1 MEENR
6 LGSRIEGEE
15 YLVLHEFVKKAKEK
29 LPLETWD
36 YLIGASETET
46 TFKRNR
52 FALDSLAFRP
62 RVLRDVENVNLKSNF
77 LGHELRIPIILAP
90 IGSMQ
95 DFVEGAGLAPTFA
108 ASEFGVM
115 HMISSTCMPGL
126 EEVAKSVNY
135 PKCFQ
140 LYVRGNQDWVDDNI
154 KKAIDCNYSAI
165 CLTVDLDAYGR
176 RERDLAKR
184 YRTTSR
190 QSASGFEY
198 QMRFSWADIDRIKSY
213 CNLPIIIKGI
223 ATKEDAVLAVEHGVE
238 VVYVSNHGGRQ
249 LDYGIG
255 GLNVLPEIVDA
266 VSNKAKIIF
275 DGGIMRGTDV
285 VKAIALGADFVG
297 IGRLQGFAAAAG
309 GSKAIVRMLELLE
322 LEILTTLRLLG
333 VNSLY
338 DLDQTYLGKD
348 YSFGSYNVLSSFP
361 LIDEGYWLIS
371 EDSSENLFKNFSEIL
386 SGAIGIIFSIL

>member
-1 MEENR
+1 MAFKINFYIVQFEDLENKMTEKK
-6 LGSRIEGEE
+6 LGSKIEGEE
-15 YLVLHEFVKKAKEK
+15 YLVLHEFAKKAREK
-29 LPLETWD
+29 LPKETWD

-52 FALDSLAFRP
+52 FALDNIAFRP
-62 RVLRDVENVNLKSNF
+62 RVLRDVENVDLSVDLFGHNLKM
-77 LGHELRIPIILAP
+77 PVILAP

-95 DFVEGAGLAPTFA
+95 DFVDGAGTAPTLA
-108 ASEFGVM
+108 ASEFGIM

-135 PKCFQ
+135 PKLFQ
-140 LYVRGNQDWVDDNI
+140 LYVRGNKDWVDDNI
-154 KKAIDCNYSAI
+154 KNAMDHNYAGI

-190 QSASGFEY
+190 QSASGFEH
-198 QMRFSWADIDRIKSY
+198 QMRFSWKDIDRIKSY
-213 CNLPIIIKGI
+213 CHLPIIIKGI
-223 ATKEDAVLAVEHGVE
+223 ATKEDALLAVEHGVE

-249 LDYGIG
+249 LDYGLG
-255 GLNVLPEIVDA
+255 GLNVLPEISEAIGD
-266 VSNKAKIIF
+266 NAKVIF

-285 VKAIALGADFVG
+285 VKAIALGADCVG

-322 LEILTTLRLLG
+322 LEISTALRLLG
-333 VNSLY
+333 VNSIF
-338 DLDQTYLGKD
+338 DLDDTYLSKD
-348 YSFGSYNVLSSFP
+348 YSFGKLNALSAFP
-361 LIDEGYWLIS
+361 LIDEGY
-371 EDSSENLFKNFSEIL
+371 
-386 SGAIGIIFSIL
+386 

>member
-1 MEENR
+1 MAFKINFYIVQFEDLENKMTEKK
-6 LGSRIEGEE
+6 LGSKIEGEE
-15 YLVLHEFVKKAKEK
+15 YLVLHEFVKKAREK
-29 LPLETWD
+29 LPKETWD

-52 FALDSLAFRP
+52 FALDNIAFRP
-62 RVLRDVENVNLKSNF
+62 RVLRDVENVDLSVDLFGHNLKM
-77 LGHELRIPIILAP
+77 PVILAP

-95 DFVEGAGLAPTFA
+95 DFVDGAGTAPTLA
-108 ASEFGVM
+108 ASEFGIM

-135 PKCFQ
+135 PKLFQ
-140 LYVRGNQDWVDDNI
+140 LYVRGNKDWVDDNI
-154 KKAIDCNYSAI
+154 KNAMDHNYAGI

-190 QSASGFEY
+190 QSASGFEH
-198 QMRFSWADIDRIKSY
+198 QMRFSWKDIDRIKSY
-213 CNLPIIIKGI
+213 CHLPIIIKGI
-223 ATKEDAVLAVEHGVE
+223 ATKEDALLAVEHGVE

-249 LDYGIG
+249 LDYGLG
-255 GLNVLPEIVDA
+255 GLNVLPEISEAIGD
-266 VSNKAKIIF
+266 SAKVIF

-285 VKAIALGADFVG
+285 VKAIALGADCVG

-322 LEILTTLRLLG
+322 LEISTALRLLG
-333 VNSLY
+333 VNSIF
-338 DLDQTYLGKD
+338 DLDDTYLSKD
-348 YSFGSYNVLSSFP
+348 YSFGKLSALSAFP
-361 LIDEGYWLIS
+361 LIDEGY
-371 EDSSENLFKNFSEIL
+371 
-386 SGAIGIIFSIL
+386 

>member
-1 MEENR
+1 MAFKINFYIVQFEDLENKMTEKK
-6 LGSRIEGEE
+6 LGSKIEGEE

-29 LPLETWD
+29 LPKETWD

-52 FALDSLAFRP
+52 FALDNIAFRP
-62 RVLRDVENVNLKSNF
+62 RVLRDVENVDLSVDLFGHNLKM
-77 LGHELRIPIILAP
+77 PVILAP

-95 DFVEGAGLAPTFA
+95 DFVDGAGTAPTLA
-108 ASEFGVM
+108 ASEFGIM

-135 PKCFQ
+135 PKLFQ
-140 LYVRGNQDWVDDNI
+140 LYVRGNKDWVDDNI
-154 KKAIDCNYSAI
+154 KNAMDHNYAGI

-190 QSASGFEY
+190 QSASGFEH
-198 QMRFSWADIDRIKSY
+198 QMRFSWKDIDRIKSY
-213 CNLPIIIKGI
+213 CHLPIIIKGI
-223 ATKEDAVLAVEHGVE
+223 ATKEDALLAVEHGVE

-249 LDYGIG
+249 LDYGLG
-255 GLNVLPEIVDA
+255 GLNVLPEISEAIGD
-266 VSNKAKIIF
+266 NAKVIF

-285 VKAIALGADFVG
+285 VKAIALGADCVG

-322 LEILTTLRLLG
+322 LEISTALRLLG
-333 VNSLY
+333 VNSIF
-338 DLDQTYLGKD
+338 DLDNTYLSKD
-348 YSFGSYNVLSSFP
+348 YSFGKLSALSAFP
-361 LIDEGYWLIS
+361 LIDEGY
-371 EDSSENLFKNFSEIL
+371 
-386 SGAIGIIFSIL
+386 

>member
-1 MEENR
+1 MAFKINFYIVQFEDLENKMTEKK
-6 LGSRIEGEE
+6 LGSKIEGEE
-15 YLVLHEFVKKAKEK
+15 YLVLHEFVKKAREK
-29 LPLETWD
+29 LPKETWD

-52 FALDSLAFRP
+52 FALDNIAFRP
-62 RVLRDVENVNLKSNF
+62 RVLRDVENVDLSVDLFGHNLKM
-77 LGHELRIPIILAP
+77 PVILAP

-95 DFVEGAGLAPTFA
+95 DFVDGAGTAPTLA
-108 ASEFGVM
+108 ASEFGIM

-135 PKCFQ
+135 PKLFQ
-140 LYVRGNQDWVDDNI
+140 LYVRGNKDWVDDNI
-154 KKAIDCNYSAI
+154 KNAMDHNYAGI

-190 QSASGFEY
+190 QSASGFEH
-198 QMRFSWADIDRIKSY
+198 QMRFSWKDIDRIKSY
-213 CNLPIIIKGI
+213 CHLPIIIKGI
-223 ATKEDAVLAVEHGVE
+223 ATKEDALLAVEHGVE

-249 LDYGIG
+249 LDYGLG
-255 GLNVLPEIVDA
+255 GLNVLPEISEAIGD
-266 VSNKAKIIF
+266 NAKVIF

-285 VKAIALGADFVG
+285 VKAIALGADCVG

-322 LEILTTLRLLG
+322 LEILTALRLLG
-333 VNSLY
+333 VNSIF
-338 DLDQTYLGKD
+338 DLDDTYLSKD
-348 YSFGSYNVLSSFP
+348 YSFGKLSALSAFP
-361 LIDEGYWLIS
+361 LIDEGY
-371 EDSSENLFKNFSEIL
+371 
-386 SGAIGIIFSIL
+386 

>member
-1 MEENR
+1 MNENK
-6 LGSRIEGEE
+6 LGNKIEGEE

-29 LPLETWD
+29 LPIETWD

-52 FALDSLAFRP
+52 FALDNIAFRP
-62 RVLRDVENVNLKSNF
+62 RVLRDVENVDLSVNLF
-77 LGHELRIPIILAP
+77 GHKLKMPVILAP

-95 DFVEGAGLAPTFA
+95 DFVDGAGTAPTLA

-115 HMISSTCMPGL
+115 HMISSTCLPGL
-126 EEVAKSVNY
+126 AEVAKSVNY
-135 PKCFQ
+135 PKLFQ
-140 LYVRGNQDWVDDNI
+140 LYVRGDKNWVDDNI
-154 KKAIDCNYSAI
+154 KSAMDHNYAGI

-198 QMRFSWADIDRIKSY
+198 QMRFSWKDIDRIKSY

-223 ATKEDAVLAVEHGVE
+223 VTKEDALLAIEHGID

-249 LDYGIG
+249 LDYGLG
-255 GLNVLPEIVDA
+255 GLNVLPEIVDTIGD
-266 VSNKAKIIF
+266 NAKVIF

-285 VKAIALGADFVG
+285 VKAIALGADCVG

-322 LEILTTLRLLG
+322 IEILTTLRLLG
-333 VNSLY
+333 VNSFSQ
-338 DLDQTYLGKD
+338 LDKSYLTKD
-348 YSFGSYNVLSSFP
+348 SSFGSSNVLSPFP
-361 LIDEGYWLIS
+361 LINEGY
-371 EDSSENLFKNFSEIL
+371 
-386 SGAIGIIFSIL
+386 

>member
-1 MEENR
+1 MDFEINFYIVQFKDLENKMSKKK
-6 LGSRIEGEE
+6 LGSKIKGEE
-15 YLVLHEFVKKAKEK
+15 YLVLHEFIKKAKEK
-29 LPLETWD
+29 LPKETWD

-52 FALDSLAFRP
+52 FALDNIAFRP
-62 RVLRDVENVNLKSNF
+62 RVLRDVENVDLSINLFSHNLKM
-77 LGHELRIPIILAP
+77 PVILAP

-95 DFVEGAGLAPTFA
+95 DFVDGAGTAPTIA

-135 PKCFQ
+135 PKLFQ
-140 LYVRGNQDWVDDNI
+140 LYVRGDKNWVDKNI
-154 KKAIDCNYSAI
+154 KSAMDHNYAGI

-190 QSASGFEY
+190 QSASGFEH
-198 QMRFSWADIDRIKSY
+198 QMRFSWKDIDRIKSY
-213 CNLPIIIKGI
+213 CDLPIIIKGI
-223 ATKEDAVLAVEHGVE
+223 ATKEDALLAIDHGVE
-238 VVYVSNHGGRQ
+238 FIYVSNHGGRQ
-249 LDYGIG
+249 LDYGLG

-266 VSNKAKIIF
+266 IGNNAKVIF

-285 VKAIALGADFVG
+285 VKAIALGADCVG

-322 LEILTTLRLLG
+322 IEILTTLRLLG
-333 VNSLY
+333 VNSFSQ
-338 DLDQTYLGKD
+338 LDKSYLTKD
-348 YSFGSYNVLSSFP
+348 ISFGSSNVFSPFP
-361 LIDEGYWLIS
+361 LIDEGY
-371 EDSSENLFKNFSEIL
+371 
-386 SGAIGIIFSIL
+386 

>member
-1 MEENR
+1 MAFKINFYIVQFEGLENKMTGKK
-6 LGSRIEGEE
+6 LGSKIEGEE
-15 YLVLHEFVKKAKEK
+15 YLVLHEFVKKAREK
-29 LPLETWD
+29 LPKETWD

-52 FALDSLAFRP
+52 FALDNIAFRP
-62 RVLRDVENVNLKSNF
+62 RVLRDVENVDLSVDLFGHNLKM
-77 LGHELRIPIILAP
+77 PVILAP

-95 DFVEGAGLAPTFA
+95 DFVDGAGTAPTLA
-108 ASEFGVM
+108 ASEFGIM

-135 PKCFQ
+135 PKLFQ
-140 LYVRGNQDWVDDNI
+140 LYVRGNKDWVDDNI
-154 KKAIDCNYSAI
+154 KNAMDHNYAGI

-190 QSASGFEY
+190 QSASGFEH
-198 QMRFSWADIDRIKSY
+198 QMRFSWKDIDRIKSY
-213 CNLPIIIKGI
+213 CHLPIIIKGI
-223 ATKEDAVLAVEHGVE
+223 ATKEDALLAVEHGVE

-249 LDYGIG
+249 LDYGLG
-255 GLNVLPEIVDA
+255 GLNVLPEISEAIGD
-266 VSNKAKIIF
+266 NAKVIF

-285 VKAIALGADFVG
+285 VKAIALGADCVG

-322 LEILTTLRLLG
+322 LEISTALRLLG
-333 VNSLY
+333 VNSIF
-338 DLDQTYLGKD
+338 DLDDTYLSKD
-348 YSFGSYNVLSSFP
+348 YSFGKLSALSAFP
-361 LIDEGYWLIS
+361 LIDEGY
-371 EDSSENLFKNFSEIL
+371 
-386 SGAIGIIFSIL
+386 

>member
-1 MEENR
+1 MAFKINFYIVQFEDLENKMTEKK
-6 LGSRIEGEE
+6 LGSKIEGEE
-15 YLVLHEFVKKAKEK
+15 YLVLHEFVKKAREK
-29 LPLETWD
+29 LPKETWD

-52 FALDSLAFRP
+52 FALDNIAFRP
-62 RVLRDVENVNLKSNF
+62 RVLRDVEKVDLSVDLFGHNLKM
-77 LGHELRIPIILAP
+77 PVILAP

-95 DFVEGAGLAPTFA
+95 DFVDGAGTAPTLA
-108 ASEFGVM
+108 ASEFGIM

-135 PKCFQ
+135 PKLFQ
-140 LYVRGNQDWVDDNI
+140 LYVRGNKDWVDDNI
-154 KKAIDCNYSAI
+154 KNAMDHNYAGI

-190 QSASGFEY
+190 QSASGFEH
-198 QMRFSWADIDRIKSY
+198 QMRFSWKDIDRIKSY
-213 CNLPIIIKGI
+213 CHLPIIIKGI
-223 ATKEDAVLAVEHGVE
+223 ATKEDALLAVEHGVE

-249 LDYGIG
+249 LDYGLG
-255 GLNVLPEIVDA
+255 GLNVLPEISEAIGD
-266 VSNKAKIIF
+266 NAKVIF

-285 VKAIALGADFVG
+285 VKAIALGADCVG

-322 LEILTTLRLLG
+322 LEISTALRLLG
-333 VNSLY
+333 VNSIF
-338 DLDQTYLGKD
+338 DLDDTYLSKD
-348 YSFGSYNVLSSFP
+348 YSFGKLSALSAFP
-361 LIDEGYWLIS
+361 LIDEGY
-371 EDSSENLFKNFSEIL
+371 
-386 SGAIGIIFSIL
+386 

>member
-1 MEENR
+1 MAFKINFYIVQFEGLENKMTGKK
-6 LGSRIEGEE
+6 LGSKIEGEE
-15 YLVLHEFVKKAKEK
+15 YLVLHEFVKKAREK
-29 LPLETWD
+29 LPKETWD

-52 FALDSLAFRP
+52 FALDNIAFRP
-62 RVLRDVENVNLKSNF
+62 RVLRDVENVDLSVDLFGHNLKM
-77 LGHELRIPIILAP
+77 PVILAP

-95 DFVEGAGLAPTFA
+95 DFVDGAGTAPTLA
-108 ASEFGVM
+108 ASEFGIM

-135 PKCFQ
+135 PKLFQ
-140 LYVRGNQDWVDDNI
+140 LYVRGNKDWVDDNI
-154 KKAIDCNYSAI
+154 KNAIDHNYAGI

-190 QSASGFEY
+190 QSASGFEH
-198 QMRFSWADIDRIKSY
+198 QMRFSWKDIDRIKSY
-213 CNLPIIIKGI
+213 CHLPIIIKGI
-223 ATKEDAVLAVEHGVE
+223 ATKEDALLAVEHGVE

-249 LDYGIG
+249 LDYGLG
-255 GLNVLPEIVDA
+255 GLNVLPEI
-266 VSNKAKIIF
+266 SKAIGDNAKVIF

-285 VKAIALGADFVG
+285 VKAIALGADCVG

-322 LEILTTLRLLG
+322 LEISTALRLLG
-333 VNSLY
+333 VNSIF
-338 DLDQTYLGKD
+338 DLDDTYLSKD
-348 YSFGSYNVLSSFP
+348 YSFGKLSALSAFP
-361 LIDEGYWLIS
+361 LIDEGY
-371 EDSSENLFKNFSEIL
+371 
-386 SGAIGIIFSIL
+386 

>member
-1 MEENR
+1 MAFKINFYIVQFEGLENKMTR
-6 LGSRIEGEE
+6 KKLGSKIEGEE
-15 YLVLHEFVKKAKEK
+15 YLVLHEFVKKAREK
-29 LPLETWD
+29 LPKETWD

-52 FALDSLAFRP
+52 FALDNIAFRP
-62 RVLRDVENVNLKSNF
+62 RVLRDVENVDLSVDLFGHNLKM
-77 LGHELRIPIILAP
+77 PVILAP

-95 DFVEGAGLAPTFA
+95 DFVDGAGTAPTLA
-108 ASEFGVM
+108 ASEFGIM

-135 PKCFQ
+135 PKLFQ
-140 LYVRGNQDWVDDNI
+140 LYVRGNKDWVDDNI
-154 KKAIDCNYSAI
+154 KNAMDHNYAGI

-190 QSASGFEY
+190 QSASGFEH
-198 QMRFSWADIDRIKSY
+198 QMRFSWKDIDRIKSY
-213 CNLPIIIKGI
+213 CHLPIIIKGI
-223 ATKEDAVLAVEHGVE
+223 ATKEDALLAIEHGVE

-249 LDYGIG
+249 LDYGLG
-255 GLNVLPEIVDA
+255 GLNVLPEISQAIGD
-266 VSNKAKIIF
+266 NAKVIF

-285 VKAIALGADFVG
+285 VKAIALGADCVG

-322 LEILTTLRLLG
+322 LEISTALRLLG
-333 VNSLY
+333 VNSIF
-338 DLDQTYLGKD
+338 DLDDTYLSKD
-348 YSFGSYNVLSSFP
+348 YSFGKLSALSAFP
-361 LIDEGYWLIS
+361 LIDEGY
-371 EDSSENLFKNFSEIL
+371 
-386 SGAIGIIFSIL
+386 

>member
-1 MEENR
+1 MAFKINFYIVQFEDLENKMTEKK
-6 LGSRIEGEE
+6 LGSKIEGEE
-15 YLVLHEFVKKAKEK
+15 YLVLHEFVKKAREK
-29 LPLETWD
+29 LPKETWD

-52 FALDSLAFRP
+52 FALDNIAFRP
-62 RVLRDVENVNLKSNF
+62 RVLRDVENVDLSVDLFSHNL
-77 LGHELRIPIILAP
+77 RMPVILAP

-95 DFVEGAGLAPTFA
+95 DFVDGAGTAPTLA
-108 ASEFGVM
+108 ASEFGIM

-135 PKCFQ
+135 PKLFQ
-140 LYVRGNQDWVDDNI
+140 LYVRGNKDWVDDNI
-154 KKAIDCNYSAI
+154 KNAMDHNYAGI

-190 QSASGFEY
+190 QSASGFEH
-198 QMRFSWADIDRIKSY
+198 QMRFSWKDIDRIKSY
-213 CNLPIIIKGI
+213 CHLPIIIKGI
-223 ATKEDAVLAVEHGVE
+223 ATKEDALLAVEHGVE

-249 LDYGIG
+249 LDYGLG
-255 GLNVLPEIVDA
+255 GLNVLPEISEAIGD
-266 VSNKAKIIF
+266 NAKVIF

-285 VKAIALGADFVG
+285 LKAIALGADCVG

-322 LEILTTLRLLG
+322 LEISTTLRLLG
-333 VNSLY
+333 VNSIF
-338 DLDQTYLGKD
+338 DLDDTYLSKD
-348 YSFGSYNVLSSFP
+348 YSFGKLSALSAFP
-361 LIDEGYWLIS
+361 LIDEGY
-371 EDSSENLFKNFSEIL
+371 
-386 SGAIGIIFSIL
+386 

>member
-1 MEENR
+1 MAFKIIFYIVQIEYLENKMTEKK
-6 LGSRIEGEE
+6 LGSKIEGEE
-15 YLVLHEFVKKAKEK
+15 YLVLHEFVKKAREK
-29 LPLETWD
+29 LPKETWD

-52 FALDSLAFRP
+52 FALDNIAFRP
-62 RVLRDVENVNLKSNF
+62 RVLRDVENVDLSVDLFGHNLKM
-77 LGHELRIPIILAP
+77 PVILAP

-95 DFVEGAGLAPTFA
+95 DFVDGAGTAPTLA
-108 ASEFGVM
+108 ASEFGIM

-135 PKCFQ
+135 PKLFQ
-140 LYVRGNQDWVDDNI
+140 LYVRGNKDWVDDNI
-154 KKAIDCNYSAI
+154 KNAMDHNYAGI

-190 QSASGFEY
+190 QSASGFEH
-198 QMRFSWADIDRIKSY
+198 QMRFSWKDIDRIKSY
-213 CNLPIIIKGI
+213 CHLPIIIKGI
-223 ATKEDAVLAVEHGVE
+223 ATKEDALLAVEHGVE

-249 LDYGIG
+249 LDYGLG
-255 GLNVLPEIVDA
+255 GLNVLPEI
-266 VSNKAKIIF
+266 SKAIGDNAKVIF

-285 VKAIALGADFVG
+285 VKAIALGADCVG

-322 LEILTTLRLLG
+322 LEISTALRLLG
-333 VNSLY
+333 VNSIF
-338 DLDQTYLGKD
+338 DLDDTYLSKD
-348 YSFGSYNVLSSFP
+348 YSFGKLSALSAFP
-361 LIDEGYWLIS
+361 LIDEGY
-371 EDSSENLFKNFSEIL
+371 
-386 SGAIGIIFSIL
+386 

>member
-1 MEENR
+1 MAFKINFYIVQFEDLENKMTEKK
-6 LGSRIEGEE
+6 LGSKIEGEE
-15 YLVLHEFVKKAKEK
+15 YLVLHEFVKKAREK
-29 LPLETWD
+29 LPKETWD

-52 FALDSLAFRP
+52 FALDNIAFRP
-62 RVLRDVENVNLKSNF
+62 RVLRDVENVDLSVDLFGHNLKM
-77 LGHELRIPIILAP
+77 PVILAP

-95 DFVEGAGLAPTFA
+95 DFVDGAGTAPTLA
-108 ASEFGVM
+108 ASEFGIM

-135 PKCFQ
+135 PKLFQ
-140 LYVRGNQDWVDDNI
+140 LYVRGDKDWVDDNI
-154 KKAIDCNYSAI
+154 KNAMDHNYAGI

-190 QSASGFEY
+190 QSASGFEH
-198 QMRFSWADIDRIKSY
+198 QMRFSWKDIDRIKSY
-213 CNLPIIIKGI
+213 CHLPIIIKGI
-223 ATKEDAVLAVEHGVE
+223 ATKEDALLAVEHGVE

-249 LDYGIG
+249 LDYGLG
-255 GLNVLPEIVDA
+255 GLNVLPEISEAIGD
-266 VSNKAKIIF
+266 NAKVIF

-285 VKAIALGADFVG
+285 VKAIALGADCVG

-322 LEILTTLRLLG
+322 LEILTALRLLG
-333 VNSLY
+333 VNSIF
-338 DLDQTYLGKD
+338 DLDDTYLSKD
-348 YSFGSYNVLSSFP
+348 YSFGKLSALSAFP
-361 LIDEGYWLIS
+361 LIDEGY
-371 EDSSENLFKNFSEIL
+371 
-386 SGAIGIIFSIL
+386 

>member
-1 MEENR
+1 MAFKINFYIVQFEDLENKMTEKK
-6 LGSRIEGEE
+6 LGSKIEGEE
-15 YLVLHEFVKKAKEK
+15 FLVLHEFVKKAREK
-29 LPLETWD
+29 LPKETWD

-52 FALDSLAFRP
+52 FALDNIAFRP
-62 RVLRDVENVNLKSNF
+62 RVLRDVENVDLSVDLFGHNLKM
-77 LGHELRIPIILAP
+77 PVILAP

-95 DFVEGAGLAPTFA
+95 DFVDGAGTAPTLA
-108 ASEFGVM
+108 ASEFGIM

-135 PKCFQ
+135 PKLFQ
-140 LYVRGNQDWVDDNI
+140 LYVRGNKDWVDDNI
-154 KKAIDCNYSAI
+154 KNAMDHNYAGI

-190 QSASGFEY
+190 QSASGFEH
-198 QMRFSWADIDRIKSY
+198 QMRFSWKDIDRIKSY
-213 CNLPIIIKGI
+213 CHLPIIIKGI
-223 ATKEDAVLAVEHGVE
+223 ATKEDALLAVEHGVE

-249 LDYGIG
+249 LDYGLG
-255 GLNVLPEIVDA
+255 GLNVLPEISEAIGD
-266 VSNKAKIIF
+266 NAKVIF

-285 VKAIALGADFVG
+285 VKAIALGADCVG

-322 LEILTTLRLLG
+322 LEISTALRLLG
-333 VNSLY
+333 VNSIF
-338 DLDQTYLGKD
+338 DLDNTYLSKD
-348 YSFGSYNVLSSFP
+348 YSFGKLSALSAFP
-361 LIDEGYWLIS
+361 LIDEGY
-371 EDSSENLFKNFSEIL
+371 
-386 SGAIGIIFSIL
+386 

>member
-1 MEENR
+1 MAFKINFYIVQFEDLENKMTEKK
-6 LGSRIEGEE
+6 LGSKIEGEE
-15 YLVLHEFVKKAKEK
+15 YLVLHEFVKKAREK
-29 LPLETWD
+29 LPKETWD

-52 FALDSLAFRP
+52 FALDNIAFRP
-62 RVLRDVENVNLKSNF
+62 RVLRDVENVDLSVDLFGHNLKM
-77 LGHELRIPIILAP
+77 PVILAP

-95 DFVEGAGLAPTFA
+95 DFVDGAGTAPTLA
-108 ASEFGVM
+108 ASKFGIM

-135 PKCFQ
+135 PKLFQ
-140 LYVRGNQDWVDDNI
+140 LYVRGNKDWVDDNI
-154 KKAIDCNYSAI
+154 KNAMDHNYAGI

-190 QSASGFEY
+190 QSASGFEH
-198 QMRFSWADIDRIKSY
+198 QMRFSWKDIDRIKSY
-213 CNLPIIIKGI
+213 CHLPIIIKGI
-223 ATKEDAVLAVEHGVE
+223 ATKEDALLAVEHGVE

-249 LDYGIG
+249 LDYGLG
-255 GLNVLPEIVDA
+255 GLNVLPEISEAIGD
-266 VSNKAKIIF
+266 NAKVIF

-285 VKAIALGADFVG
+285 VKAIALGADCVG

-322 LEILTTLRLLG
+322 LEISTALRLLG
-333 VNSLY
+333 VNSIF
-338 DLDQTYLGKD
+338 DLDDTYLSKD
-348 YSFGSYNVLSSFP
+348 YSFGKLSALSAFP
-361 LIDEGYWLIS
+361 LIDEGY
-371 EDSSENLFKNFSEIL
+371 
-386 SGAIGIIFSIL
+386 

>member
-1 MEENR
+1 MAFKINFYIVQFEDLVNKMTEKK
-6 LGSRIEGEE
+6 LGSKIEGEE
-15 YLVLHEFVKKAKEK
+15 YLVLHEFVKKAREK
-29 LPLETWD
+29 LPKETWD

-52 FALDSLAFRP
+52 FALDNIAFRP
-62 RVLRDVENVNLKSNF
+62 RVLRDVENVDLSVDLFGHNLKM
-77 LGHELRIPIILAP
+77 PVILAP

-95 DFVEGAGLAPTFA
+95 DFVDGAGTAPTLA
-108 ASEFGVM
+108 ASEFGIM

-135 PKCFQ
+135 PKLFQ
-140 LYVRGNQDWVDDNI
+140 LYVRGNKDWVDDNI
-154 KKAIDCNYSAI
+154 KNAMDHNYAGI

-190 QSASGFEY
+190 QSASGFEH
-198 QMRFSWADIDRIKSY
+198 QMRFSWKDIDRIKSY
-213 CNLPIIIKGI
+213 CHLPIIIKGI
-223 ATKEDAVLAVEHGVE
+223 ATKEDALLAVEHGVE

-249 LDYGIG
+249 LDYGLG
-255 GLNVLPEIVDA
+255 GLNVLPEISEAIGD
-266 VSNKAKIIF
+266 NAKVIF

-285 VKAIALGADFVG
+285 VKAIALGADCVG

-322 LEILTTLRLLG
+322 LEILTALRLLG
-333 VNSLY
+333 VNSIF
-338 DLDQTYLGKD
+338 DLDNTYLSKD
-348 YSFGSYNVLSSFP
+348 YSFGKLSALSAFP
-361 LIDEGYWLIS
+361 LIDEGY
-371 EDSSENLFKNFSEIL
+371 
-386 SGAIGIIFSIL
+386 

>member
-1 MEENR
+1 MAFKINFYIVQFEDLENKMTEKK
-6 LGSRIEGEE
+6 LGSKIVGEE
-15 YLVLHEFVKKAKEK
+15 YLVLHEFVKKAREK
-29 LPLETWD
+29 LPKETWD

-52 FALDSLAFRP
+52 FALDNIAFRP
-62 RVLRDVENVNLKSNF
+62 RVLRDVENVDLSVDLFGHNLKM
-77 LGHELRIPIILAP
+77 PVILAP

-95 DFVEGAGLAPTFA
+95 DFVDGAGTAPTLA
-108 ASEFGVM
+108 ASEFGIM

-135 PKCFQ
+135 PKLFQ
-140 LYVRGNQDWVDDNI
+140 LYVRGNKDWVDDNI
-154 KKAIDCNYSAI
+154 KNAMDHNYAGI

-190 QSASGFEY
+190 QSASGFEH
-198 QMRFSWADIDRIKSY
+198 QMRFSWKDIDRIKSY
-213 CNLPIIIKGI
+213 CHLPIIIKGI
-223 ATKEDAVLAVEHGVE
+223 ATKEDALLAVEHGVE

-249 LDYGIG
+249 LDYGLG
-255 GLNVLPEIVDA
+255 GLNVLPEISEA
-266 VSNKAKIIF
+266 IGNNAKVIF

-285 VKAIALGADFVG
+285 VKAIALGADCVG

-322 LEILTTLRLLG
+322 LEILTALRLLG
-333 VNSLY
+333 VNSIF
-338 DLDQTYLGKD
+338 DLDDTYLSKD
-348 YSFGSYNVLSSFP
+348 YSFGKLSALSAFP
-361 LIDEGYWLIS
+361 LIDEGY
-371 EDSSENLFKNFSEIL
+371 
-386 SGAIGIIFSIL
+386 

>member
-1 MEENR
+1 MAFKINFYIVQFEDLENKMTEKK
-6 LGSRIEGEE
+6 LGSKIEGEE
-15 YLVLHEFVKKAKEK
+15 YLVLHEFVKKAREK
-29 LPLETWD
+29 LPKETWD

-52 FALDSLAFRP
+52 FALDNIAFRP
-62 RVLRDVENVNLKSNF
+62 RVLRDVENVDLSVDLFGHNLKM
-77 LGHELRIPIILAP
+77 PVILAP

-95 DFVEGAGLAPTFA
+95 DFVDGAGTAPTLA
-108 ASEFGVM
+108 ASEFGIM

-135 PKCFQ
+135 PKLFQ
-140 LYVRGNQDWVDDNI
+140 LYVRGNKDWVDDNI
-154 KKAIDCNYSAI
+154 KNAMDHNYAGI

-190 QSASGFEY
+190 QSASGFEH
-198 QMRFSWADIDRIKSY
+198 QMRFSWKDIDRIKSY
-213 CNLPIIIKGI
+213 CHLPIIIKGI
-223 ATKEDAVLAVEHGVE
+223 ATKEDALLAVEHGVE

-249 LDYGIG
+249 LDFGLG
-255 GLNVLPEIVDA
+255 GLNVLPEISEAIGD
-266 VSNKAKIIF
+266 NAKVIF

-285 VKAIALGADFVG
+285 VKAIALGADCVG

-322 LEILTTLRLLG
+322 LEISTALRLLG
-333 VNSLY
+333 VNSIF
-338 DLDQTYLGKD
+338 DLDDTYLSKD
-348 YSFGSYNVLSSFP
+348 YSFGKLNALSAFP
-361 LIDEGYWLIS
+361 LIDEGY
-371 EDSSENLFKNFSEIL
+371 
-386 SGAIGIIFSIL
+386 

>member
-1 MEENR
+1 MAFKINFYIVQFEDLENKMTEKK
-6 LGSRIEGEE
+6 LGSKIEGEE
-15 YLVLHEFVKKAKEK
+15 YLVLHEFVKKAREK
-29 LPLETWD
+29 LPKETWD

-52 FALDSLAFRP
+52 FALDNIAFRP
-62 RVLRDVENVNLKSNF
+62 RVLRDVENVDLSVDLFGHNLKM
-77 LGHELRIPIILAP
+77 PVILAP

-95 DFVEGAGLAPTFA
+95 DFVDGAGTAPTLA
-108 ASEFGVM
+108 ASEFGIM

-135 PKCFQ
+135 PKLFQ
-140 LYVRGNQDWVDDNI
+140 LYVRGDKDWVDDNI
-154 KKAIDCNYSAI
+154 KNAMDHNYAGI

-190 QSASGFEY
+190 QSASGFEH
-198 QMRFSWADIDRIKSY
+198 QMRFSWKDIDRIKSY
-213 CNLPIIIKGI
+213 CHLPIIIKGI
-223 ATKEDAVLAVEHGVE
+223 ATKEDALLAVEHGVE

-249 LDYGIG
+249 LDYGLG
-255 GLNVLPEIVDA
+255 GLNVLPEISEAIGD
-266 VSNKAKIIF
+266 NAKVIF

-285 VKAIALGADFVG
+285 VKAIALGADCVG

-322 LEILTTLRLLG
+322 LEISTALRLLG
-333 VNSLY
+333 VNSIF
-338 DLDQTYLGKD
+338 DLDDTYLSKD
-348 YSFGSYNVLSSFP
+348 YSFGKLSALSAFP
-361 LIDEGYWLIS
+361 LIDEGY
-371 EDSSENLFKNFSEIL
+371 
-386 SGAIGIIFSIL
+386 

>member
-1 MEENR
+1 MAFKINFYIVQFEHSENYMTEKK
-6 LGSRIEGEE
+6 LGSKIEGEE

-29 LPLETWD
+29 LSKETWD

-52 FALDSLAFRP
+52 FALDNIAFRP
-62 RVLRDVENVNLKSNF
+62 RVLRDVENIDLSVVLFGHKLKM
-77 LGHELRIPIILAP
+77 PVILAP

-95 DFVEGAGLAPTFA
+95 DFVDGAGIAPTLA
-108 ASEFGVM
+108 ASEFGIM

-135 PKCFQ
+135 PKLFQ
-140 LYVRGNQDWVDDNI
+140 LYVRGDKNWVDNNI
-154 KKAIDCNYSAI
+154 KSAMDHNYAGI

-190 QSASGFEY
+190 QSASGFEH
-198 QMRFSWADIDRIKSY
+198 QMRFSWKDIDRIKSY
-213 CNLPIIIKGI
+213 CDLPIIIKGI
-223 ATKEDAVLAVEHGVE
+223 ATKEDATLAVEHGVE

-249 LDYGIG
+249 LDYGLG
-255 GLNVLPEIVDA
+255 GLNVLPEISEA
-266 VSNKAKIIF
+266 IGNKAKVIF

-285 VKAIALGADFVG
+285 LKAIALGADCVG

-322 LEILTTLRLLG
+322 LEISTALRLLG
-333 VNSLY
+333 ANSIF
-338 DLDQTYLGKD
+338 DLNETYLSKD
-348 YSFGSYNVLSSFP
+348 YSFGKLNALSAFP
-361 LIDEGYWLIS
+361 LIDEGY
-371 EDSSENLFKNFSEIL
+371 
-386 SGAIGIIFSIL
+386 

>member
-1 MEENR
+1 MAFKINFYIVQFEDLENKMTEKK
-6 LGSRIEGEE
+6 LGSKIEGEE
-15 YLVLHEFVKKAKEK
+15 YLVLHEFVKKAREK
-29 LPLETWD
+29 LPKETWD

-52 FALDSLAFRP
+52 FALDNIAFRP
-62 RVLRDVENVNLKSNF
+62 RVLRDVENVDLSVDLFGHNLKM
-77 LGHELRIPIILAP
+77 PVILAP

-95 DFVEGAGLAPTFA
+95 DFVDGAGTAPTLA
-108 ASEFGVM
+108 ASEFGIM

-135 PKCFQ
+135 PKLFQ
-140 LYVRGNQDWVDDNI
+140 LYVRGNKDWVDNNI
-154 KKAIDCNYSAI
+154 KNAMDHNYAGI

-190 QSASGFEY
+190 QSASGFEH
-198 QMRFSWADIDRIKSY
+198 QMRFSWKDIDRIKSY
-213 CNLPIIIKGI
+213 CHLPIIIKGI
-223 ATKEDAVLAVEHGVE
+223 ATKEDALLAVEHGVE

-249 LDYGIG
+249 LDYGLG
-255 GLNVLPEIVDA
+255 GLNVLPEISEAIGD
-266 VSNKAKIIF
+266 NAKVIF

-285 VKAIALGADFVG
+285 LKAIALGADCVG

-322 LEILTTLRLLG
+322 LEISTALRLLG
-333 VNSLY
+333 VNSIF
-338 DLDQTYLGKD
+338 DLDDTYLSKD
-348 YSFGSYNVLSSFP
+348 YSFGKLNALSAFP
-361 LIDEGYWLIS
+361 LIDEGY
-371 EDSSENLFKNFSEIL
+371 
-386 SGAIGIIFSIL
+386 

>member
-1 MEENR
+1 MAFKINFYIVQFEGLENKMTEKK
-6 LGSRIEGEE
+6 LGSKIEGEE
-15 YLVLHEFVKKAKEK
+15 YLVLHEFVKKAREK
-29 LPLETWD
+29 LPKETWD

-52 FALDSLAFRP
+52 FALDNIAFRP
-62 RVLRDVENVNLKSNF
+62 RVLRDVENVDLSVDLFGHNLKM
-77 LGHELRIPIILAP
+77 PVILAP

-95 DFVEGAGLAPTFA
+95 DFVDGAGTAPTLA
-108 ASEFGVM
+108 ASEFGIM

-135 PKCFQ
+135 PKLFQ
-140 LYVRGNQDWVDDNI
+140 LYVRGNKDWVDDNI
-154 KKAIDCNYSAI
+154 KSAMEHNYAGI

-190 QSASGFEY
+190 QSASGFEH
-198 QMRFSWADIDRIKSY
+198 QMRFSWKDIDRIKSY
-213 CNLPIIIKGI
+213 CHLPIIIKGI
-223 ATKEDAVLAVEHGVE
+223 ATKEDALLAVEHGVE

-249 LDYGIG
+249 LDYGLG
-255 GLNVLPEIVDA
+255 GLNVLPEISEA
-266 VSNKAKIIF
+266 IGNNAKVIF

-285 VKAIALGADFVG
+285 VKAIALGADCVG

-322 LEILTTLRLLG
+322 LEISTALRLLG
-333 VNSLY
+333 VNSIF
-338 DLDQTYLGKD
+338 DLDDTYLSRD
-348 YSFGSYNVLSSFP
+348 YSFGKLNALSAFP
-361 LIDEGYWLIS
+361 LIDEGY
-371 EDSSENLFKNFSEIL
+371 
-386 SGAIGIIFSIL
+386 

>member
-1 MEENR
+1 MAFKINFYIVQFDDLENKMTEKK
-6 LGSRIEGEE
+6 LGSKIEGEE
-15 YLVLHEFVKKAKEK
+15 YLVLHEFVKKAREK
-29 LPLETWD
+29 LPKETWD

-52 FALDSLAFRP
+52 FALDNIAFRP
-62 RVLRDVENVNLKSNF
+62 RVLRDVENVDLSVDLFGHNLKM
-77 LGHELRIPIILAP
+77 PVILAP

-95 DFVEGAGLAPTFA
+95 DFVDGAGTAPTLA
-108 ASEFGVM
+108 ASEFGIM

-135 PKCFQ
+135 PKLFQ
-140 LYVRGNQDWVDDNI
+140 LYVRGNKDWVDDNI
-154 KKAIDCNYSAI
+154 KNAMDHNYAGI

-190 QSASGFEY
+190 QSASGFEH
-198 QMRFSWADIDRIKSY
+198 QMRFSWKDIDRIKSY
-213 CNLPIIIKGI
+213 CHLPIIIKGI
-223 ATKEDAVLAVEHGVE
+223 ATKEDALLAVEHGVE

-249 LDYGIG
+249 LDYGLG
-255 GLNVLPEIVDA
+255 GLNVLPEISEAIGD
-266 VSNKAKIIF
+266 NAKVIF

-285 VKAIALGADFVG
+285 VKAIALGADCVG

-322 LEILTTLRLLG
+322 LEILTALRLLG
-333 VNSLY
+333 VNSIF
-338 DLDQTYLGKD
+338 DLDDTYLSKD
-348 YSFGSYNVLSSFP
+348 YSFGKLSALSAFP
-361 LIDEGYWLIS
+361 LIDEGY
-371 EDSSENLFKNFSEIL
+371 
-386 SGAIGIIFSIL
+386 

>member
-1 MEENR
+1 MDFEINFYIVQFNDLENKMNENK
-6 LGSRIEGEE
+6 LGSKIEGEE
-15 YLVLHEFVKKAKEK
+15 YLVLHEFVKKAREK
-29 LPLETWD
+29 LPKETWD

-52 FALDSLAFRP
+52 FALDNIAFRP
-62 RVLRDVENVNLKSNF
+62 RVLRDVENVDLSVDLFGHNLKM
-77 LGHELRIPIILAP
+77 PVILAP

-95 DFVEGAGLAPTFA
+95 DFVDGAGTAPTLA
-108 ASEFGVM
+108 ASEFGIM

-135 PKCFQ
+135 PKLFQ
-140 LYVRGNQDWVDDNI
+140 LYVRGNKDWVDDNI
-154 KKAIDCNYSAI
+154 KNAMDHNYAGI

-190 QSASGFEY
+190 QSASGFEH
-198 QMRFSWADIDRIKSY
+198 QMRFSWKDIDRIKSY
-213 CNLPIIIKGI
+213 CHLPIIIKGI
-223 ATKEDAVLAVEHGVE
+223 ATKEDALLAVEHGVE

-249 LDYGIG
+249 LDYGLG
-255 GLNVLPEIVDA
+255 GLNVLPEISEAIGD
-266 VSNKAKIIF
+266 NAKVIF

-285 VKAIALGADFVG
+285 VKAIALGADCVG

-322 LEILTTLRLLG
+322 LEISTALRLLG
-333 VNSLY
+333 VNSIF
-338 DLDQTYLGKD
+338 DLDDTYLSKD
-348 YSFGSYNVLSSFP
+348 YSFGKLSALSAFP
-361 LIDEGYWLIS
+361 LIDEGY
-371 EDSSENLFKNFSEIL
+371 
-386 SGAIGIIFSIL
+386 

>member
-1 MEENR
+1 MAFKINFYIVQFKDLENKMTEKKM
-6 LGSRIEGEE
+6 GSKIEGEE
-15 YLVLHEFVKKAKEK
+15 YLVLHEFAKKAKEK
-29 LPLETWD
+29 LPKETWD

-52 FALDSLAFRP
+52 FALDNIAFRP
-62 RVLRDVENVNLKSNF
+62 RVLRDVENVDLSVDLFGHNLKM
-77 LGHELRIPIILAP
+77 PVILAP

-95 DFVEGAGLAPTFA
+95 DFVDGAGTAPTLA
-108 ASEFGVM
+108 ASEFGIM

-135 PKCFQ
+135 PKLFQ
-140 LYVRGNQDWVDDNI
+140 LYVRGNKDWVDDNI
-154 KKAIDCNYSAI
+154 KNAMDHNYAGI

-190 QSASGFEY
+190 QSASGFEH
-198 QMRFSWADIDRIKSY
+198 QMRFSWKDIDRIKSY
-213 CNLPIIIKGI
+213 CHLPIIIKGI
-223 ATKEDAVLAVEHGVE
+223 ATKEDALLAVEHGVE

-249 LDYGIG
+249 LDYGLG
-255 GLNVLPEIVDA
+255 GLNVLPEISEAIGD
-266 VSNKAKIIF
+266 NAKVIF

-285 VKAIALGADFVG
+285 VKAIALGADCVG

-322 LEILTTLRLLG
+322 LEISTALRLLG
-333 VNSLY
+333 VNSIF
-338 DLDQTYLGKD
+338 DLDDTYLSKD
-348 YSFGSYNVLSSFP
+348 YSFGKLSALSAFP
-361 LIDEGYWLIS
+361 LIDEGY
-371 EDSSENLFKNFSEIL
+371 
-386 SGAIGIIFSIL
+386 

>member
-1 MEENR
+1 MAFKINFYIVQFEGLENKMTEKK
-6 LGSRIEGEE
+6 LGSKIEGEE
-15 YLVLHEFVKKAKEK
+15 YLVLHEFVKKAREK
-29 LPLETWD
+29 LPKETWD

-52 FALDSLAFRP
+52 FALDNIAFRP
-62 RVLRDVENVNLKSNF
+62 RVLRDVENVDLSVDLFGHNLKM
-77 LGHELRIPIILAP
+77 PVILAP

-95 DFVEGAGLAPTFA
+95 DFVDGAGTAPTLA
-108 ASEFGVM
+108 ASEFGIM

-135 PKCFQ
+135 PKLFQ
-140 LYVRGNQDWVDDNI
+140 LYVRGNKDWVDDNI
-154 KKAIDCNYSAI
+154 KNAMDHNYAGI

-190 QSASGFEY
+190 QSASGFEH
-198 QMRFSWADIDRIKSY
+198 QMRFSWKDIDRIKSY
-213 CNLPIIIKGI
+213 CHLPIIIKGI
-223 ATKEDAVLAVEHGVE
+223 ATKEDALLAVEHGVE

-249 LDYGIG
+249 LDYGLG
-255 GLNVLPEIVDA
+255 GLNVLPEISEAIGD
-266 VSNKAKIIF
+266 NAKVIF

-285 VKAIALGADFVG
+285 VKAIALGADCVG

-322 LEILTTLRLLG
+322 LEISTALRLLG
-333 VNSLY
+333 VNSIF
-338 DLDQTYLGKD
+338 DLDDTYLSKD
-348 YSFGSYNVLSSFP
+348 YSFCKLSALSAFP
-361 LIDEGYWLIS
+361 LIDEGY
-371 EDSSENLFKNFSEIL
+371 
-386 SGAIGIIFSIL
+386 

>member
-1 MEENR
+1 MAFKINFYIVQFEGLENKMTGKK
-6 LGSRIEGEE
+6 LGSKIEGEE
-15 YLVLHEFVKKAKEK
+15 YLVLHEFVKKAREK
-29 LPLETWD
+29 LPKETWD

-52 FALDSLAFRP
+52 FALDNIAFRP
-62 RVLRDVENVNLKSNF
+62 RVLRDVENVDLSVDLFGHNLKM
-77 LGHELRIPIILAP
+77 PVILAP

-95 DFVEGAGLAPTFA
+95 DFVDGAGTAPTLA
-108 ASEFGVM
+108 ASEFGIM

-135 PKCFQ
+135 PKLFQ
-140 LYVRGNQDWVDDNI
+140 LYVRGNKDWVDDNI
-154 KKAIDCNYSAI
+154 KNAMDHNYAGI

-190 QSASGFEY
+190 QSASGFEH
-198 QMRFSWADIDRIKSY
+198 QMRFSWKDIDRIKSY
-213 CNLPIIIKGI
+213 CHLPIIIKGI
-223 ATKEDAVLAVEHGVE
+223 ATKEDALLAVEHGVE

-249 LDYGIG
+249 LDYGLG
-255 GLNVLPEIVDA
+255 GLNVLPEI
-266 VSNKAKIIF
+266 SKAIGDNAKVIF

-285 VKAIALGADFVG
+285 VKAIALGADCVG

-322 LEILTTLRLLG
+322 LEISTALRLLG
-333 VNSLY
+333 VNSIF
-338 DLDQTYLGKD
+338 DLDDTYLSKD
-348 YSFGSYNVLSSFP
+348 YSFGKLSALSAFP
-361 LIDEGYWLIS
+361 LIDEGY
-371 EDSSENLFKNFSEIL
+371 
-386 SGAIGIIFSIL
+386 

>member
-1 MEENR
+1 MAFKINFYIVQFEGLENKMTEKK
-6 LGSRIEGEE
+6 LSSKIEGEE
-15 YLVLHEFVKKAKEK
+15 YLVLHEFVKKAREK
-29 LPLETWD
+29 LPKETWD

-52 FALDSLAFRP
+52 FALDNIAFRP
-62 RVLRDVENVNLKSNF
+62 RVLRDVENVDLSVDLFGHNLKM
-77 LGHELRIPIILAP
+77 PVILAP

-95 DFVEGAGLAPTFA
+95 DFVDGAGTAPTLA
-108 ASEFGVM
+108 ASEFGIM

-135 PKCFQ
+135 PKLFQ
-140 LYVRGNQDWVDDNI
+140 LYVRGNKDWVDDNI
-154 KKAIDCNYSAI
+154 KNAMDHNYAGI

-190 QSASGFEY
+190 QSASGFEH
-198 QMRFSWADIDRIKSY
+198 QMRFSWKDIDRIKSY
-213 CNLPIIIKGI
+213 CHLPIIIKGI
-223 ATKEDAVLAVEHGVE
+223 ATKEDALLAVEHGVE

-249 LDYGIG
+249 LDYGLG
-255 GLNVLPEIVDA
+255 GLNVLPEISEAIGD
-266 VSNKAKIIF
+266 NAKVIF

-285 VKAIALGADFVG
+285 VKAIALGADCVG

-322 LEILTTLRLLG
+322 LEISTALRLLG
-333 VNSLY
+333 VNSIF
-338 DLDQTYLGKD
+338 DLDDTYLSKD
-348 YSFGSYNVLSSFP
+348 YSFGKLSALSAFP
-361 LIDEGYWLIS
+361 LIDEGY
-371 EDSSENLFKNFSEIL
+371 
-386 SGAIGIIFSIL
+386 